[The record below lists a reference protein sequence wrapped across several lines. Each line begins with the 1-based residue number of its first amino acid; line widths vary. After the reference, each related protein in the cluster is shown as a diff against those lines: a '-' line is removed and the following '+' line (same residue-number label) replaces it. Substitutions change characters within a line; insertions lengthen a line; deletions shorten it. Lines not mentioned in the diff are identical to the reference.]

1 MLFETNK
8 YFLHSLRQRKK
19 KASFNVV
26 LSFLFES
33 SKSLSGISVMQ
44 NPYKKKL
51 KWICCYLNDILP
63 NKHTI
68 ILTLF
73 AKSDEITAYKWVC
86 CHLKD
91 IMNIVFCFH
100 FFLENISMRQKN
112 WAAGLSEDFSFTTRV
127 RLGLSIV
134 KNDSD
139 KTSYSAGC
147 WSQSDQWLKFVIDS
161 WLYSWACFWLSS
173 SLISI
178 GDSLGRTPANK
189 TYFMLLFYNY
199 HLIINITFNHLKC
212 KLHIKTLSSLKGV
225 HKICIWKQFYSQD
238 SMK

>member
-1 MLFETNK
+1 MQ
-8 YFLHSLRQRKK
+8 SLRQRKK
-19 KASFNVV
+19 KASLHVV
-26 LSFLFES
+26 PSFLFES
-33 SKSLSGISVMQ
+33 SKSFSGISVMQ

-73 AKSDEITAYKWVC
+73 AKIDEITAYKWVC
-86 CHLKD
+86 CHLKN
-91 IMNIVFCFH
+91 IINIVFCFH
-100 FFLENISMRQKN
+100 FFLENISMRQKKR
-112 WAAGLSEDFSFTTRV
+112 AAGLSEDFSFTTRV

-134 KNDSD
+134 
-139 KTSYSAGC
+139 TIVGC
-147 WSQSDQWLKFVIDS
+147 WSQSGQWLKFVIDL

-189 TYFMLLFYNY
+189 TYFMLLF
-199 HLIINITFNHLKC
+199 
-212 KLHIKTLSSLKGV
+212 
-225 HKICIWKQFYSQD
+225 
-238 SMK
+238 

>member
-1 MLFETNK
+1 M
-8 YFLHSLRQRKK
+8 HSLRQRKK

-33 SKSLSGISVMQ
+33 SKSFSGISVMQ

-63 NKHTI
+63 NKHNI

-86 CHLKD
+86 CHFKD
-91 IMNIVFCFH
+91 IVNIVFCFH

-134 KNDSD
+134 KNMILIRHRIQLDADPKVTSD
-139 KTSYSAGC
+139 
-147 WSQSDQWLKFVIDS
+147 
-161 WLYSWACFWLSS
+161 S
-173 SLISI
+173 SLWLTCDFIPE
-178 GDSLGRTPANK
+178 PASG
-189 TYFMLLFYNY
+189 FPALLSV
-199 HLIINITFNHLKC
+199 LVT
-212 KLHIKTLSSLKGV
+212 V
-225 HKICIWKQFYSQD
+225 
-238 SMK
+238 